1 MNIQSI
7 GAVGS
12 LDRGVRIVLGLGLI
26 ALVFIGPQSPWGWIG
41 VIPLVTG
48 LIGWCPLYRIFGIR
62 TKKVTR

>member
-12 LDRGVRIVLGLGLI
+12 LDRGVRIVLGLALI

-48 LIGWCPLYRIFGIR
+48 LIGWCLLYRIFGVS
-62 TKKVTR
+62 TKKLTR